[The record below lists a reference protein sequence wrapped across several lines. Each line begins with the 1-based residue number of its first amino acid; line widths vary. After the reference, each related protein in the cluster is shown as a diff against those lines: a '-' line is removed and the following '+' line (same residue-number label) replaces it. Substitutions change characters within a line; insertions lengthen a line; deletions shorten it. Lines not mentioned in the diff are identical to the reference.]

1 MSKEYYVGL
10 TFDEFQQ
17 GLLRIA
23 IRHKSIFNKLAE
35 KIAETASG
43 RDMDQAMDKDADIK
57 EKNEFQEPE
66 NIDVRGLMEERDID
80 KSFAD
85 HYGDISKGKSVIMQS
100 MR

>member
-57 EKNEFQEPE
+57 EKNEF
-66 NIDVRGLMEERDID
+66 
-80 KSFAD
+80 
-85 HYGDISKGKSVIMQS
+85 
-100 MR
+100 